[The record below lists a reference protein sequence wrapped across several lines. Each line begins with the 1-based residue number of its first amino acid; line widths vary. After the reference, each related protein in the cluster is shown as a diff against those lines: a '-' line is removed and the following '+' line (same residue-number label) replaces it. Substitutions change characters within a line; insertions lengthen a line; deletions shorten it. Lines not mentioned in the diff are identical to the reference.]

1 MASIAL
7 RSETVAFDQAGRLA
21 QLDAFIRAGYQRL
34 EALDVP
40 VFDHTRT
47 DKPKLAR
54 AIVRSATL
62 LALPAALPR
71 EILTIDDWLAGNC
84 THALDPLRSLALLLR
99 YLSAPI
105 RIEPHAESVLHRA
118 VPSAR
123 MLCPVRFLVLQK
135 SATGILGYRYEAAF
149 HALEPVGELSSAVP
163 TFSGSLAIGCIASPA
178 EIAPLYGD
186 FSAFPS
192 VLEAGHGFAQLGQL
206 ARMLGVATGGYGD
219 RSVLQAFTRSSD
231 ELPLYVVPLSLTL
244 GALDQELPATPLQL
258 AERPCPEA
266 IDVKASQAIAMLRSF
281 SDGATQTQFEA
292 PTQSLEPIRPEK
304 SVQGALAVLRARS
317 SGNDRSGIAA
327 RLEQFEPGLFAG
339 LLKRFERMLTMR
351 TRLPGEA
358 FAGIRIACLRADLAP
373 LGLYDLTGQCRYS
386 AQNPADFLTR
396 VSCMLPYR
404 GMRYNLGTLAVSL
417 MITTDPVKAVDQ
429 LGGSALREIHLA
441 AGAIAQDFSNAA
453 GSFGLF
459 SRPMRMMRESTLE
472 KEIPLDGQLIYQA
485 LCGKSR
491 RANFA
496 LELA

>member
-1 MASIAL
+1 MASIAF
-7 RSETVAFDQAGRLA
+7 RSETAAFGQIDRIA
-21 QLDAFIRAGYQRL
+21 QLDAFVRAGYQRL

-40 VFDHTRT
+40 VFDHKRLE
-47 DKPKLAR
+47 KPKLAR
-54 AIVRSATL
+54 PVVRKAML
-62 LALPAALPR
+62 LALPADLPR
-71 EILTIDDWLAGNC
+71 EILTIDDWLAGKS
-84 THALDPLRSLALLLR
+84 TQPLDPVVMLSLLLR

-105 RIEPHAESVLHRA
+105 RMEPNAESLLHRA

-135 SATGILGYRYEAAF
+135 GAVGIKGYRYEAAF
-149 HALEPVGELSSAVP
+149 HALEPVGDLTGAASA
-163 TFSGSLAIGCIASPA
+163 FSGNLAIGCIASPA

-206 ARMLGVATGGYGD
+206 ARMLGLATSGYGD
-219 RSVLQAFTRSSD
+219 RSALAAFTRSPD
-231 ELPLYVVPLSLTL
+231 ELPLYVVPLKLEL
-244 GALDQELPATPLQL
+244 GALGQVLPAEELQL
-258 AERPCPEA
+258 AERPCPEV
-266 IDVKASQAIAMLRSF
+266 IVTGTGQAAAMLRGF
-281 SDGATQTQFEA
+281 GDGATQTQYAA
-292 PTQSLEPIRPEK
+292 PAQPIR
-304 SVQGALAVLRARS
+304 SIHSSSGGQGALATLRARS
-317 SGNDRSGIAA
+317 SGNDRSGVAA
-327 RLEQFEPGLFAG
+327 RLDQFEPGLFAG
-339 LLKRFERMLTMR
+339 LLARFERMLKLR
-351 TRLPGEA
+351 TALPGED
-358 FAGIRIACLRADLAP
+358 FASAKIACLRADLAP
-373 LGLYDLTGQCRYS
+373 QGLYDSTGNCSYT
-386 AQNPADFLTR
+386 AKNPADFLTR
-396 VSCMLPYR
+396 VSRMLPYR

-417 MITTDPVKAVDQ
+417 MITADPVKAVDQ